1 MTIKETV
8 MNFMN
13 FILLETYCKKH
24 FQENKSK
31 DTPVF
36 CDQNQIPCYKCIANN
51 CPYLDFTS
59 AENAFTYIGKDSSSK
74 EEILLDGDADLQLWE
89 KICRKKINEAWE
101 EYISIHPEASE

>member
-1 MTIKETV
+1 

-24 FQENKSK
+24 FQENESK
-31 DTPVF
+31 DSPVF
-36 CDQNQIPCYKCIANN
+36 CDRNYIPEYKCIANN

-74 EEILLDGDADLQLWE
+74 EEILLSNDADLHLWE
-89 KICRKKINEAWE
+89 TICRKKINEAWE
-101 EYISIHPEASE
+101 EYIKIHPEASE